1 LTKFSQTD
9 KTLKLF
15 KNGGEGGIRTLEAC
29 EGLSVF
35 KTGAF
40 NHSATS
46 PALGREDTTSLTF
59 LKDRRE
65 IIDLL

>member
-1 LTKFSQTD
+1 M
-9 KTLKLF
+9 
-15 KNGGEGGIRTLEAC
+15 KNGGEGGIRTLEAR